1 MPQVRFSGGTGAR
14 SGLYKDGSVCVSD
27 MYSPRLALG
36 EGREGSGSE
45 RRLPAFRSCLR
56 PFDLSGPGDPLDEYC
71 FDQEFVEFAHS
82 CNPDKDKESAMFEA
96 SIVE

>member
-1 MPQVRFSGGTGAR
+1 MKVEKVAEVSGDFQPSGAAYAH
-14 SGLYKDGSVCVSD
+14 LIF
-27 MYSPRLALG
+27 P
-36 EGREGSGSE
+36 
-45 RRLPAFRSCLR
+45 
-56 PFDLSGPGDPLDEYC
+56 GPGDPLDEYC